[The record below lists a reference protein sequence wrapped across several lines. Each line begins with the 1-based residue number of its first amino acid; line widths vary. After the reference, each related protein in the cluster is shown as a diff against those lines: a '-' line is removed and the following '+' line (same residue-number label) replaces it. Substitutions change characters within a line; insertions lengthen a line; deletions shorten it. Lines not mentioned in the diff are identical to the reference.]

1 MRLLGYKHN
10 KRFGKDTA
18 FVHWDLEHP
27 VPPVVL
33 KSESGSKNYID
44 CGKIRAWHGSTEH
57 TLVPFVSP
65 GTPKDNYN
73 IR

>member
-1 MRLLGYKHN
+1 MGLLGYKHN

-18 FVHWDLEHP
+18 VVHWDLEHP